1 MKLLL
6 QGHDERYTVEQSLL
20 NLFPGELPVYEPIL
34 PGDDSRAVVTLREED
49 DCCHVT
55 TELRWQGR
63 QTSHREV
70 LPLSGTEY
78 AREGR
83 RRHAVG
89 ACFFLAAQAVSGVRP
104 PWGMLTGVRP
114 DKPATAALAAGRTP
128 EETRAWME
136 RFYYVS
142 PDRAALAVETASA
155 ALRASRRLERRDIAV
170 YVGIPFCPTRSKL
183 FSTDWLTK
191 EQ

>member
-34 PGDDSRAVVTLREED
+34 PGDDSWAVVTLREED

-78 AREGR
+78 AREGQ

-104 PWGMLTGVRP
+104 PWG
-114 DKPATAALAAGRTP
+114 
-128 EETRAWME
+128 
-136 RFYYVS
+136 
-142 PDRAALAVETASA
+142 
-155 ALRASRRLERRDIAV
+155 
-170 YVGIPFCPTRSKL
+170 C
-183 FSTDWLTK
+183 
-191 EQ
+191 

>member
-34 PGDDSRAVVTLREED
+34 PGDDSWAVVTLREED

-78 AREGR
+78 AREGP
-83 RRHAVG
+83 RH
-89 ACFFLAAQAVSGVRP
+89 S
-104 PWGMLTGVRP
+104 
-114 DKPATAALAAGRTP
+114 AAGMNLLHQRLHIGRHQVKAFFPPTGSQ
-128 EETRAWME
+128 R
-136 RFYYVS
+136 S
-142 PDRAALAVETASA
+142 
-155 ALRASRRLERRDIAV
+155 SRRTE
-170 YVGIPFCPTRSKL
+170 
-183 FSTDWLTK
+183 
-191 EQ
+191 

>member
-34 PGDDSRAVVTLREED
+34 PGDDSWAVVTLREED

-70 LPLSGTEY
+70 LPLSGRKRRSAPLGDADRCP
-78 AREGR
+78 ARQARHSRSGR
-83 RRHAVG
+83 RQNPRGDTGMDGAVLL
-89 ACFFLAAQAVSGVRP
+89 CLP
-104 PWGMLTGVRP
+104 
-114 DKPATAALAAGRTP
+114 
-128 EETRAWME
+128 
-136 RFYYVS
+136 
-142 PDRAALAVETASA
+142 
-155 ALRASRRLERRDIAV
+155 
-170 YVGIPFCPTRSKL
+170 
-183 FSTDWLTK
+183 
-191 EQ
+191 

>member
-34 PGDDSRAVVTLREED
+34 PGDDSWAVVTLREED

-78 AREGR
+78 AREGQ

-114 DKPATAALAAGRTP
+114 DKPATAALLCLP
-128 EETRAWME
+128 
-136 RFYYVS
+136 
-142 PDRAALAVETASA
+142 
-155 ALRASRRLERRDIAV
+155 
-170 YVGIPFCPTRSKL
+170 
-183 FSTDWLTK
+183 
-191 EQ
+191 

>member
-34 PGDDSRAVVTLREED
+34 PGDDSWAVVTLREED

-78 AREGR
+78 AREGQ

-89 ACFFLAAQAVSGVRP
+89 ACFFLAAQAVSGVQI
-104 PWGMLTGVRP
+104 
-114 DKPATAALAAGRTP
+114 GR
-128 EETRAWME
+128 AH
-136 RFYYVS
+136 V
-142 PDRAALAVETASA
+142 
-155 ALRASRRLERRDIAV
+155 
-170 YVGIPFCPTRSKL
+170 
-183 FSTDWLTK
+183 
-191 EQ
+191 